1 MRRVEGNPEGGRA
14 NPWRFSHTR
23 VVHAGDVE
31 FCSHDPPDSTIV
43 TVPKTGARMAD
54 LPKPRAQISGI
65 VGGQLVPATDTPL
78 LTSAS
83 TRWFGFLLEKHDA
96 GDRQDVT
103 WGWHRAHV
111 GVITKGQIS
120 FSIRN
125 SRGEQDY
132 VARAGNV
139 SLFPSGFDETLFR
152 VSQSKFEAIV
162 VELDPD
168 LLGAL
173 LGDHMA
179 ASTSTLVPQIA
190 IRDRYIGLLLRA
202 MAAEV
207 AQGCPAGALYGHALS
222 LALATY
228 IHRKFSVK
236 KRIGR
241 RRHRLVV
248 GSKSWGLS

>member
-1 MRRVEGNPEGGRA
+1 
-14 NPWRFSHTR
+14 
-23 VVHAGDVE
+23 
-31 FCSHDPPDSTIV
+31 
-43 TVPKTGARMAD
+43 MAS
-54 LPKPRAQISGI
+54 LAKPREQISGI
-65 VGGQLVPATDTPL
+65 VGGQIVPATDTPL

-83 TRWFGFLLEKHDA
+83 TPWFGFLLEKHNA
-96 GDRQDVT
+96 GERQDVM

-111 GVITKGQIS
+111 GLITKGQIG
-120 FSIRN
+120 FSIR
-125 SRGEQDY
+125 SSGGDRDY

-139 SLFPSGFDETLFR
+139 SVFPSGFDETLFR
-152 VSQSKFEAIV
+152 VSGAKFEAIV
-162 VELDPD
+162 VELDPA

-190 IRDRYIGLLLRA
+190 IHDRYVALLLRA

-228 IHRKFSVK
+228 IDRTFSVK
-236 KRIGR
+236 RRIER
-241 RRHRLVV
+241 RRPRWIA
-248 GSKSWGLS
+248 GAKSWGPA